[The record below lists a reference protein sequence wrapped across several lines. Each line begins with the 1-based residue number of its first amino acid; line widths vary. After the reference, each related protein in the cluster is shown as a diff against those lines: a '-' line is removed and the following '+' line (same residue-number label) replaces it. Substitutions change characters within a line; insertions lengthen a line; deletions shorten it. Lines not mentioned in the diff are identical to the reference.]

1 MMQWLLVSFFTY
13 GELAAGIVAL
23 LFIYVRHMRGTLTPD
38 LLKKIAFAFV
48 LFSAGMLAIKIAGG
62 YLLLRADPA
71 GKLFL
76 PPNQSWDWFAATV
89 LSRFVFPFV
98 MSLVAAAVMYV
109 AAIGTNKYFTGEL
122 FAEEDKYIFVFA
134 AFAVGWP
141 NFIVYLGAAVI
152 LTVFL
157 SGIAALR
164 HGADTR
170 IVLTDA
176 LLFAVPVT
184 LLFANT
190 LAPYLQLFTLG
201 IAA

>member
-1 MMQWLLVSFFTY
+1 MQY
-13 GELAAGIVAL
+13 AELAAGIGIL
-23 LFIYVRHMRGTLTPD
+23 IFIYAKHMRGTLAPY
-38 LLKKIAFAFV
+38 LLKKIAIMFA
-48 LFSAGMLAIKIAGG
+48 LFCASMLAVKIIAG
-62 YLLLRADPA
+62 YLLLRADPS

-76 PPNQSWDWFAATV
+76 PPHQSWDWFISVMT
-89 LSRFVFPFV
+89 SQYVFPFI
-98 MSLVAAAVMYV
+98 MSLVAATVMYA
-109 AAIGTNKYFTGEL
+109 AAIGTNKYFKGEL

-134 AFAVGWP
+134 AFVVGWP

-176 LLFAVPVT
+176 LLFAIPVA
-184 LLFANT
+184 LLFSHT
-190 LAPYLQLFTLG
+190 LAPYLGSLN